1 MFLQLL
7 LLLLVLV
14 VAARAVAAGVPV
26 ARVGTTGGV
35 SLTGPHLGAIS
46 VEDLTAAH
54 EAFLPAL
61 MSGETA

>member
-1 MFLQLL
+1 
-7 LLLLVLV
+7 
-14 VAARAVAAGVPV
+14 VAAGVPV